1 MHCDFTLALV
11 LSAFI
16 RVHLSCLSAVQAVR
30 PAHER
35 IAALV
40 ETQRAMSFLGDADA
54 YAYTD
59 SPRWTRGCS
68 EPKLARTAE
77 VNSIKL
83 SRDPKCFG
91 ETSWPAR
98 KVNHALRVA
107 MALHSF
113 DAFERLDSSKQHA
126 FSDAFALAGNVEH
139 VMIAV
144 HKIDVRVSAF
154 EE

>member
-1 MHCDFTLALV
+1 VQTL
-11 LSAFI
+11 
-16 RVHLSCLSAVQAVR
+16 R
-30 PAHER
+30 PADEWTT
-35 IAALV
+35 ALE
-40 ETQRAMSFLGDADA
+40 ETQRPISFLSDADA
-54 YAYTD
+54 HAYPD
-59 SPRWTRGCS
+59 SPGRACS
-68 EPKLARTAE
+68 CAEPKLAGTAE

-107 MALHSF
+107 IALHAF